1 MIEIGG
7 IEILPELPRFL
18 AFVLAGLALNIIP
31 GADMTFVMASA
42 ARGGTRSGL
51 AAALGIG
58 AGALVHIAAAV
69 IGLSALIASSQTAF
83 AAVKWAGAAFLLYLA
98 FTMVRSGGG
107 GAAAEEARPVPTS
120 DWKIFRA
127 GALVNILNP
136 KVGLFFLAF
145 LPQFVDPH
153 AAVPAVQI
161 LALGLWFDFAGT
173 IVNAV
178 VAVAAARAAM
188 RLRGIAWIGRAA
200 RWAAAAA
207 MAALAVRLALSER

>member
-69 IGLSALIASSQTAF
+69 IGLSALIASSQAAF
-83 AAVKWAGAAFLLYLA
+83 TAVKWAGAAFLLYLA
-98 FTMVRSGGG
+98 FTMVRSGG
-107 GAAAEEARPVPTS
+107 AAAGPERPVPAS
-120 DWKIFRA
+120 DWRIFRA

-145 LPQFVDPH
+145 LPQFVDPD
-153 AAVPAVQI
+153 AAVPTVQI

-173 IVNAV
+173 IVNAI
-178 VAVAAARAAM
+178 VAVTTARAAM
-188 RLRGIAWIGRAA
+188 RLSDVAWIGRAA
-200 RWAAAAA
+200 RWTGAGV
-207 MAALAVRLALSER
+207 MAALAFRLAFSERR